1 MMNNRSSS
9 SGVLTGFNWNKH
21 KYKIS
26 MRYLLAVILILLTC
40 TDGASSSV
48 IDDDIDGSGEA
59 DGDKTVLV
67 SIEGQSDDYN
77 DKVTVEDAPYSSTQT
92 ARDVV
97 DKFLSIVDQY
107 EQNKD
112 NCTPGTEFN
121 LGEGV
126 VAQYGVKRFKAQ
138 ALAAVNRANLLTR
151 LWKGAPRSLLRS
163 EYFFYTQV
171 RNLVESDNDIFAAGN
186 CYGTREYKKYDL
198 WCPFAYRMS
207 NDSSQIMVKDLAVV
221 YKYPGNESEFFWI
234 PRQNAEKK
242 LSRMYSNTSIGKHL
256 PDSFSCSLAS
266 VTDPG
271 FPRQRV
277 DSPKVDWPDLL
288 LLAIFF
294 PRTAYK

>member
-1 MMNNRSSS
+1 
-9 SGVLTGFNWNKH
+9 
-21 KYKIS
+21 
-26 MRYLLAVILILLTC
+26 MRFYLLAVILILLTC

-59 DGDKTVLV
+59 DGDKTVLI

-77 DKVTVEDAPYSSTQT
+77 DKVTAEDAPYSSTQA

-186 CYGTREYKKYDL
+186 CYGAREYKKYDL

-234 PRQNAEKK
+234 PRQNAEEK

-256 PDSFSCSLAS
+256 PESSSCFWLQWRIQDFQDRGWSH
-266 VTDPG
+266 
-271 FPRQRV
+271 QRLIGQIYYCWSIS
-277 DSPKVDWPDLL
+277 SPKL
-288 LLAIFF
+288 
-294 PRTAYK
+294 

>member
-1 MMNNRSSS
+1 M
-9 SGVLTGFNWNKH
+9 
-21 KYKIS
+21 
-26 MRYLLAVILILLTC
+26 
-40 TDGASSSV
+40 
-48 IDDDIDGSGEA
+48 
-59 DGDKTVLV
+59 
-67 SIEGQSDDYN
+67 
-77 DKVTVEDAPYSSTQT
+77 
-92 ARDVV
+92 

-186 CYGTREYKKYDL
+186 CYGAREYKKYDL

-256 PDSFSCSLAS
+256 PDSSSCSLAP
-266 VTDPG
+266 VADPG
-271 FPRQRV
+271 FPRQRGGT
-277 DSPKVDWPDLL
+277 PTLKVDESGLDLL
-288 LLAIFF
+288 LLVIFF
-294 PRTAYK
+294 PKTVTSSLI

>member
-1 MMNNRSSS
+1 MMMGSRSSS
-9 SGVLTGFNWNKH
+9 GILTGFNRNKY
-21 KYKIS
+21 KNKKIS
-26 MRYLLAVILILLTC
+26 MRYILAVILIVLTC
-40 TDGASSSV
+40 IDVTTSSV

-77 DKVTVEDAPYSSTQT
+77 DKVAAEDAPYSSTQA

-186 CYGTREYKKYDL
+186 CYGAREYKKYDL
-198 WCPFAYRMS
+198 WCPFAYRTS

-242 LSRMYSNTSIGKHL
+242 LSRMYSNTSIGKDM
-256 PDSFSCSLAS
+256 PEY
-266 VTDPG
+266 
-271 FPRQRV
+271 
-277 DSPKVDWPDLL
+277 SPFL
-288 LLAIFF
+288 
-294 PRTAYK
+294 